1 MDFFWA
7 FYIYS
12 GENWLGFFTEGPAI
26 GLLGD
31 PIYGVKADVVGTQDI
46 SNIYG
51 VLRANFGLI

>member
-1 MDFFWA
+1 M
-7 FYIYS
+7 
-12 GENWLGFFTEGPAI
+12 GFFTEEPAI